1 MEIIKR
7 FFNNNNNNNDK
18 IKVKSP
24 KILLIEIKFHK
35 LIYLK
40 KKKTLIIKL
49 IIYILTF
56 LTNINS
62 NIIIIF

>member
-40 KKKTLIIKL
+40 KKKILIIKL

-56 LTNINS
+56 LTNINN

>member
-1 MEIIKR
+1 LEIIKR

-18 IKVKSP
+18 INVKSP

-40 KKKTLIIKL
+40 KKKILIIKL

-56 LTNINS
+56 LTNINN

>member
-1 MEIIKR
+1 LEIIKR

-40 KKKTLIIKL
+40 KKKILIIKL

-56 LTNINS
+56 LTNINN